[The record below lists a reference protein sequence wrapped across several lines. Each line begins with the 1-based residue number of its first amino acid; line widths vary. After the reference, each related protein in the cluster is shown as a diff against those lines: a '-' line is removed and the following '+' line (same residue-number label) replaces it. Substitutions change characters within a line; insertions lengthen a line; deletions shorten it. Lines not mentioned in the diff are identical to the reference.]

1 MCVLGDL
8 GRTLVN
14 CNPNCNPSP
23 SPSGSQTMSTD
34 ADGWGAAARLFGTE
48 DGREGVLSFIERREA
63 RFTGR

>member
-1 MCVLGDL
+1 
-8 GRTLVN
+8 
-14 CNPNCNPSP
+14 
-23 SPSGSQTMSTD
+23 MSTD